1 MASYLYWRSGFTG
14 GSADDLDGISGANV
28 TAGDVCLVLD
38 ATNKKLAFF
47 VLEDP
52 IGVAESSPNVII
64 PDVTPSTKGWRRYR
78 TVSSMLFEDSADT
91 PATAPTVSGDK
102 AICIGDACDVDGDYA
117 AVLSGKTNTIVVT
130 AGQSSDSAVIA
141 GGESNDITNGDY
153 GVICGGYDNSITGDW
168 CAVIGGGQGNLASGD
183 YTVIGGGLSAVAHL
197 EGMRAHANG
206 AFVADG
212 GAQWGDFK
220 LRNTTTNATETEL
233 FLNGTAGRPV
243 LPASRLW
250 AFSIKLAARQASGA
264 AGTAGDSAFW
274 NITGGIKRDGSNATV
289 LVGTPQG
296 TGVPGANDRDAAA
309 AAWSVAV
316 TADNTNES
324 LCVKVTG
331 EVDKNIYWSATVTLE
346 AVG

>member
-1 MASYLYWRSGFTG
+1 
-14 GSADDLDGISGANV
+14 
-28 TAGDVCLVLD
+28 
-38 ATNKKLAFF
+38 
-47 VLEDP
+47 
-52 IGVAESSPNVII
+52 
-64 PDVTPSTKGWRRYR
+64 
-78 TVSSMLFEDSADT
+78 MLFEDSADA

-141 GGESNDITNGDY
+141 GGESNDITDGDY
-153 GVICGGYDNSITGDW
+153 GVICGGYNNGITGDY
-168 CAVIGGGQGNLASGD
+168 CAFIGGGQGNLASAD
-183 YTVIGGGLSAVAHL
+183 YTVIGGGLSSVAHL
-197 EGMRAHANG
+197 EGMRSHANG

-212 GAQWGDFK
+212 GAQWADFK
-220 LRNTTTNATETEL
+220 IRHYTTDATATEL
-233 FLNGTAGRPV
+233 FLDGSARRPV

-274 NITGGIKRDGSNATV
+274 NITGGIKRDGSNNTA

-296 TGVPGANDRDAAA
+296 TGTPGANDRDAAA

-316 TADNTNES
+316 TADDTNES

-331 EVDKNIYWSATVTLE
+331 EVDKNIYWSATVTIE